1 MPSQKLEIVLS
12 SRIKK
17 DFKLLQK
24 RGYNFDLLDEV
35 VEMLAHRIVLPP
47 KYKDHLLSGDYTG
60 FRECHIQ
67 PDWLLIYKVVEN
79 DLYLLLS
86 RSGSHSDLF

>member
-1 MPSQKLEIVLS
+1 MPSQRLEIILS

-24 RGYNFDLLDEV
+24 RGYDFALLDEV
-35 VEMLAHRIVLPP
+35 VEMLANRTPLPA
-47 KYKDHLLSGDYTG
+47 KYKDHYISGDYNG
-60 FRECHIQ
+60 YRECHIQ
-67 PDWLLIYKVVEN
+67 PDWLLIYKIVEN

-86 RSGSHSDLF
+86 RSGTHSDLF